1 MSADAAFPSS
11 DPALERLAPDLA
23 RRLAGAGVATRTVE
37 HEAVF
42 TVDEAQA
49 LRGTIPGVHT
59 KNLFVK
65 DKKGRHFLVTA
76 AEDTPV
82 DLKTL
87 HGRIGASGR
96 LSFSDAER
104 MGRMLGVEPGSVTV
118 LGLVNDRAGEVTL
131 VLDERLLEHDI
142 LNAHPLTNRATTSL
156 PLADLLRF
164 LGATGHE
171 PIVTPLSEA
180 SNDGAPS

>member
-1 MSADAAFPSS
+1 MSTDASFSLD
-11 DPALERLAPDLA
+11 DPALARLAPALA
-23 RRLAGAGVATRTVE
+23 EALRDAGIATRTHE

-42 TVDEAQA
+42 TVDASQA
-49 LRGTIPGVHT
+49 LRGTIPGAHT

-76 AEDTPV
+76 KEDTPV

-142 LNAHPLTNRATTSL
+142 LNAHPLTNRGTTSL
-156 PLADLLRF
+156 ALADLLRF
-164 LGATGHE
+164 LSLIRHE
-171 PIVTPLSEA
+171 PIVTPLGEA
-180 SNDGAPS
+180 TNDGATS